1 MPWLLGLAGPSLFGA
16 AVFAQQAGGGGTT
29 LTETLVAFG
38 VITGLSGAI
47 VKLWAENQRL
57 QRHIEAAAQGAIDR
71 QLPALGEA
79 IAEMRETRR
88 ERDRV
93 AVLIERTEKVLTRL
107 ERKL

>member
-1 MPWLLGLAGPSLFGA
+1 MTWLLALTGPSAFAATWLLGQTSSTG
-16 AVFAQQAGGGGTT
+16 
-29 LTETLVAFG
+29 LTEALVAFG
-38 VITGLSGAI
+38 VITGLSGAV
-47 VKLWAENQRL
+47 VKLWTENQRL

-71 QLPALGEA
+71 QLPALGDA